1 MWKGLQQN
9 SLVEFARPL
18 ITGSVADPADGC
30 RSWQKPCSPA
40 ERPVSGK
47 CRQTGPK
54 VRGPVRSEKVDKEDH
69 QLPRTPTEPEYSQ
82 SSSLGKLGDETSCYM
97 KARVL
102 GLGLGALYDT
112 GASCSVLSL
121 SVWNSIPEE
130 RRPPLEPSS
139 RVLKQAADDPV
150 YIEGVANLQIELHGR
165 QIEHK
170 MEIAEVRDDIILGLD
185 LLKLHGINW
194 NIRTMEPEWPQT
206 DFCSETRSG
215 SGDAS
220 QPEVSTD
227 EIGEWAVN
235 DDSAEFD
242 DSELQDMEVFDE
254 EPRGVG
260 DRYPKRHRTLG
271 YGRLARVRLEAPIV
285 EAVHVIRAIGSQE
298 VSAPEVPSGVP
309 EHLQKLFGDSCG
321 LLSPDQR
328 QELAKIMIEY
338 QDSFSKHDMDLG
350 RTTLEVH
357 RIPTGDAKPVRLPPR
372 RAPMHMQGDVST
384 QIEQLIA
391 CGAVEDCTSPWAFPL
406 VIVSKK
412 DGRKRICVDYR
423 KLNDLTVPDGH
434 ALPRLDDSLDQ
445 LRGATVYS
453 TLDMTMGY
461 HQVLVAEEDRDKTAF
476 VDGRG
481 HHLRYVTMPFGLNNA
496 PATFQRLME
505 KVLKGLIYKF
515 VVVYLDD
522 VVIYSESIEKHL
534 EHLRQVLERFKKAG
548 LKLKPKK
555 CELCRNQV
563 DYLGHTVSP
572 EGKATKADLIEKV
585 QNWDPPRTVRQ
596 VRQFLG
602 LANYY
607 HDYVK
612 SYSDIVEPMIRL
624 TDKKVKFV
632 WTPECQE
639 AFETLKVKLT
649 TAPVLGFASMEDPF
663 ILDTDASDVAMG
675 AVLSQVQ
682 NGQERVIAYGSK
694 ALSKEERNYC
704 VTRRELL
711 AVVYFVDHYKY
722 YLAGG
727 KLFTIRTDHAS
738 LRWMMNQKEPEHQL
752 ARWYARLSGYKPF
765 EFQHRPGKKHGN
777 ADSLSRLGSGK
788 CFRGGNCLCQQQEVE
803 CPDPYGLAP
812 GEKSASE
819 MVAII
824 RDASAGEEP
833 QAEPVADDLEV
844 EVQDEAS
851 QPQGQQELLVG
862 YTRNQIQEQQEADP
876 DLKQVKIWK
885 ASGQPCPAKETY
897 SSLSGTAKY
906 LIGHWDQLEVKDGL
920 LYYCWHPDNPRKPVW
935 RRIVAPRV
943 LIPTVLGALHNL
955 KSSGHV
961 GMNKTVEKAKRSPFF
976 WPQMVAEA
984 KRWVRKCRRCQQ
996 RKAPA
1001 HAKRAK
1007 LVTYQSGGPWERV
1020 AMDVLGPLPTTP
1032 EGYKYVLVVMDYFT
1046 KWVEIFPMKDQTAET
1061 VAAVLVDEVFSRMGC
1076 LIELHSDQGS
1086 NFKSRVMT
1094 EVYRLM
1100 GIKKTQTTPYHLR
1113 GDGMVERMNRTLKDM
1128 LAHCVSERQTD
1139 WNQHLPLLAMA
1150 YRSAPH
1156 STTAESP
1163 NLLMLGREVTLPV
1176 DLVVE
1181 PLPEKVEEPPNL
1193 SGYAD
1198 DLLERMRL
1206 VNQAARAMMTQQ
1218 LQSQKRHFDQNVHLT
1233 VHRPGDVVWLKL
1245 HASKKGK
1252 SPKLM
1257 RRWGGRS

>member
-150 YIEGVANLQIELHGR
+150 HIEGVANLQMELDGR
-165 QIEHK
+165 HIEHR

-194 NIRTMEPEWPQT
+194 NVRTMEPEWPQT
-206 DFCSETRSG
+206 DFCSETGSG
-215 SGDAS
+215 SGDAP
-220 QPEVSTD
+220 QPEVSTS
-227 EIGEWAVN
+227 ELEEWAVV
-235 DDSAEFD
+235 DDSAELD
-242 DSELQDMEVFDE
+242 DSELQDMEVFPDV
-254 EPRGVG
+254 PRGVG
-260 DRYPKRHRTLG
+260 DRYPRRYRSLG
-271 YGRLARVRLEAPIV
+271 YGRLARVRLAAPIA
-285 EAVHVIRAIGSQE
+285 EAVHVIRAVGSQE

-309 EHLQKLFGDSCG
+309 EHLQKLFGESCG
-321 LLSPDQR
+321 LLNQEQQ

-372 RAPMHMQGDVST
+372 RAPMHLTGDLAE
-384 QIEQLIA
+384 QIEQLKA
-391 CGAVEDCTSPWAFPL
+391 ADCVEDCKSNWAFPL
-406 VIVSKK
+406 VIVPKP

-423 KLNDLTVPDGH
+423 KLNALTVPDGH
-434 ALPRLDDSLDQ
+434 ALPRLDDCLDQ
-445 LRGATVYS
+445 LRGAKVYS

-461 HQVLVAEEDRDKTAF
+461 HQVIVAEEDRDKTAF

-505 KVLKGLIYKF
+505 KMLDGLVYQF

-534 EHLRQVLERFKKAG
+534 EHLRQVLERFKQAG

-572 EGKATKADLIEKV
+572 EGKGTKKDLIEKV
-585 QNWDPPRTVRQ
+585 QNWTPPRTVKQ

-607 HDYVK
+607 HDFVE
-612 SYSDIVEPMIRL
+612 SYSEIVEPMIRL

-632 WTPECQE
+632 WTPECQT

-649 TAPVLGFASMEDPF
+649 TAPILGFANMEDPF

-682 NGQERVIAYGSK
+682 NGQEKVIAYGSK
-694 ALSKEERNYC
+694 ALTREERNSC

-711 AVVYFVDHYKY
+711 AVVYFVNHYKH

-727 KLFTIRTDHAS
+727 KPFTIRTDHAS
-738 LRWMMNQKEPEHQL
+738 LRWMMDQKEPGHQL

-788 CFRGGNCLCQQQEVE
+788 CFRGLNCLCRQQDAE
-803 CPDPYGLAP
+803 CPDPFGLAP

-819 MVAII
+819 LVATI
-824 RDASAGEEP
+824 RDASAEEES
-833 QAEPVADDLEV
+833 QAEPVAEDQV
-844 EVQDEAS
+844 SEARDGAE
-851 QPQGQQELLVG
+851 QPQEQEGLLVG
-862 YTRNQIQEQQEADP
+862 YTRDQIREQQEADQ
-876 DLKQVKIWK
+876 DLKQVKVWK
-885 ASGQPCPAKETY
+885 ESGEPCPPKETY

-906 LIGHWDQLEVKDGL
+906 LIGRWDQLEVRQGL
-920 LYYCWHPDNPRKPVW
+920 LCYSWQPEDPRKPVW
-935 RRIVAPRV
+935 YRIVAPRA
-943 LIPTVLGALHNL
+943 LI
-955 KSSGHV
+955 S
-961 GMNKTVEKAKRSPFF
+961 TVEKCKRSPFF
-976 WPQMVAEA
+976 WPQMV
-984 KRWVRKCRRCQQ
+984 
-996 RKAPA
+996 
-1001 HAKRAK
+1001 
-1007 LVTYQSGGPWERV
+1007 
-1020 AMDVLGPLPTTP
+1020 
-1032 EGYKYVLVVMDYFT
+1032 
-1046 KWVEIFPMKDQTAET
+1046 
-1061 VAAVLVDEVFSRMGC
+1061 
-1076 LIELHSDQGS
+1076 
-1086 NFKSRVMT
+1086 
-1094 EVYRLM
+1094 
-1100 GIKKTQTTPYHLR
+1100 
-1113 GDGMVERMNRTLKDM
+1113 
-1128 LAHCVSERQTD
+1128 
-1139 WNQHLPLLAMA
+1139 
-1150 YRSAPH
+1150 
-1156 STTAESP
+1156 
-1163 NLLMLGREVTLPV
+1163 
-1176 DLVVE
+1176 
-1181 PLPEKVEEPPNL
+1181 
-1193 SGYAD
+1193 
-1198 DLLERMRL
+1198 
-1206 VNQAARAMMTQQ
+1206 
-1218 LQSQKRHFDQNVHLT
+1218 
-1233 VHRPGDVVWLKL
+1233 
-1245 HASKKGK
+1245 
-1252 SPKLM
+1252 
-1257 RRWGGRS
+1257 